1 MTRVS
6 TLTHFLLVAVLM
18 HHGQSLHTP
27 LVRNAANASVPP
39 LRNASVPPLEE
50 KQLRNS
56 TLDDSRSSIA
66 SMIEEE
72 EEEKEGR
79 KRGNFT
85 SDRDLGLFQPTG
97 SAPCE
102 TSPRRNR

>member
-72 EEEKEGR
+72 EEEKEEEEDVEYTVEDFEKDLEHDQGDA
-79 KRGNFT
+79 T
-85 SDRDLGLFQPTG
+85 YDMAASD
-97 SAPCE
+97 E
-102 TSPRRNR
+102 